1 MVVDNLTQAPFPMA
15 AWTLMIFLGAIQPW
29 LFYDLGLQVWY
40 HATLLSPACET
51 ARGRLPS
58 WWEEGMTAQ

>member
-40 HATLLSPACET
+40 HATLCLQHV
-51 ARGRLPS
+51 RQH
-58 WWEEGMTAQ
+58 EGDCLLGGKKG